1 MIISFFL
8 RDHSR
13 IIVHGDRRCVA
24 SQSSNPKTELTCVN
38 RSPTTPTSPPPPP
51 PTTIPPKKQILEQSK
66 GPIFLDQLPSN
77 VGTKTL
83 NIIII
88 ITIIIIIIIIIIITS
103 KYSSYQNVFRLQVP
117 VHNFQRMYESQT
129 IGDLSCPLEL

>member
-24 SQSSNPKTELTCVN
+24 SQSSNPKTELKCVN
-38 RSPTTPTSPPPPP
+38 RSPTTPTFPPPPP
-51 PTTIPPKKQILEQSK
+51 PSPPPKKKQILEQSK

-88 ITIIIIIIIIIIITS
+88 IIIIIAS
-103 KYSSYQNVFRLQVP
+103 KYSSYQNVFRLEVL